1 MGNERFPRR
10 TDLAIWFATLA
21 FLGLAIQEAAA
32 ATPATATPSMNPATP
47 ASGAP
52 LAAKAAA
59 PSPRDTY
66 QRECG
71 DCHVAYPPRL
81 LPAADW
87 RRIVGTLDR
96 HFGVDASLDA
106 ATSASIAAWL
116 ESNAGRARGGGEHED
131 EEGGHE
137 GGRGSERDHEREA
150 TPRLPRSA
158 SPTST
163 AIPTS
168 TPAPALAAA
177 QPRAAS
183 PGTTVAAGK
192 SAVPVAAQPQ
202 PPLPRISTSPWFRR
216 EHDEIAASTWKRP
229 AIGSA
234 ARCEACH
241 TDAAQ
246 GRFSERAIRIPR

>member
-32 ATPATATPSMNPATP
+32 AAPAATTPAATAPQ
-47 ASGAP
+47 
-52 LAAKAAA
+52 AKAGPAN
-59 PSPRDTY
+59 PRDVF

-71 DCHVAYPPRL
+71 DCHIAYAPRL

-116 ESNAGRARGGGEHED
+116 EANAGRARSGGVREEGEEGEH
-131 EEGGHE
+131 
-137 GGRGSERDHEREA
+137 GRERERDRA
-150 TPRLPRSA
+150 VTPPLARA
-158 SPTST
+158 MST
-163 AIPTS
+163 AA
-168 TPAPALAAA
+168 AP
-177 QPRAAS
+177 
-183 PGTTVAAGK
+183 
-192 SAVPVAAQPQ
+192 AAQPQ
-202 PPLPRISTSPWFRR
+202 SPLPRISTTAWFSR

>member
-21 FLGLAIQEAAA
+21 FLGFAIQEAAA
-32 ATPATATPSMNPATP
+32 ATPAAAMPSMNAATPAPRAAP

-59 PSPRDTY
+59 PRPRDTY

-116 ESNAGRARGGGEHED
+116 ESNAGRARGGGEDED
-131 EEGGHE
+131 EEGEHE

-158 SPTST
+158 APTST
-163 AIPTS
+163 S
-168 TPAPALAAA
+168 TA
-177 QPRAAS
+177 
-183 PGTTVAAGK
+183 
-192 SAVPVAAQPQ
+192 Q